1 MTHQL
6 VHNGTITSPRGFSAG
21 ATFADIKA
29 WKEKPYDLAMLF
41 SDDPCMVAGV
51 FTTNKIKAAP
61 VLLCQNRIA
70 RGNSQALV
78 VNSGCANACTGQ
90 SGAANA
96 EQMAVSA
103 ARKLGI
109 DASDVMVASTGVIGT
124 QLPMEKIERSI
135 DRIEMSPD
143 GGHNLAQAI
152 MTTDTVPKEIAVEFE
167 FEGKKI
173 TLGGVAKGAGMIH
186 PNMATMLCF
195 LTTDA
200 AIEQNFLQE
209 MLQRAVDVS
218 FNMITVDGDTSTND
232 TVLLMANG
240 VAGNGTLHKD
250 DPDAVVFQ
258 NALDDVCIDLARC
271 IARDGEG
278 STKLIEAIVEGALS
292 DVDARLAART
302 IVGSPLVKTAVY
314 GSDPNWGRVVAA
326 AGRSGAELVESK
338 VDLYLDEL
346 CLMQAGSPLSFDVEM
361 AQALMKKENV
371 CFRICLNLGDGRA
384 TAWGCDLTEQY
395 IALNG
400 DYTT

>member
-1 MTHQL
+1 
-6 VHNGTITSPRGFSAG
+6 
-21 ATFADIKA
+21 
-29 WKEKPYDLAMLF
+29 LAMLF

>member
-1 MTHQL
+1 MA
-6 VHNGTITSPRGFSAG
+6 I
-21 ATFADIKA
+21 
-29 WKEKPYDLAMLF
+29 LF

-51 FTTNKIKAAP
+51 FTTNKVKAAP

-78 VNSGCANACTGQ
+78 ANSGCANACTGQ
-90 SGAANA
+90 LGAANA
-96 EQMAVSA
+96 GQMAVSA
-103 ARKLGI
+103 ARKLGVGT
-109 DASDVMVASTGVIGT
+109 SDVMVASTGVIGT
-124 QLPMEKIERSI
+124 QLPMEKIQRGI

-240 VAGNGTLHKD
+240 VAGNSTLHKD
-250 DPDAVVFQ
+250 APNAVVFQ
-258 NALDDVCIDLARC
+258 NALDDVCIYLARC

-292 DVDARLAART
+292 DAEARLAART

-346 CLMQAGSPLSFDVEM
+346 CLMQAGSPLSFDVEV
-361 AQALMKKENV
+361 AQSLMKKEDV